1 MDNWEKIINGYA
13 KKAQDQSTLKLIDGV
28 ITNINDSKCRRV
40 NVKLLTGQE
49 YENMLNKT
57 EEKLAVGQ
65 GVKVGYL
72 TIPSKGWIA
81 FANGEANPLGGDGG
95 GIQVESAAIIT
106 TAEDFIITQETM
118 IDYSPATKVLYGNA
132 PAFFICQENYMMLS
146 STNWTNAE
154 KASCI
159 ANEQYFPDAVHF
171 TGYFVNN
178 GIVQRV
184 DDYIY
189 GYISSRTQ
197 GTSAKEEKYAREKRR
212 IQYQYPNNDPTETP
226 VFVSDTTINIIS
238 NSPISLK
245 DVGNNTVS
253 LTNFTT
259 DMFIVSHA
267 TFIGH
272 KNNVNALI
280 QPFFPSGVDRYVNL
294 YVDTAYQNNGWGWA
308 GNNIDY
314 IAGSGSLA
322 SSSPVF
328 PFKNRA
334 EQDFSLGVTQ
344 RVELAED

>member
-1 MDNWEKIINGYA
+1 MSKLTDIIRREIDARAGGVQLTPA
-13 KKAQDQSTLKLIDGV
+13 VVVSVQADFLRADVKLIENGA
-28 ITNINDSKCRRV
+28 IIKGILNQSGN
-40 NVKLLTGQE
+40 KLT
-49 YENMLNKT
+49 
-57 EEKLAVGQ
+57 VGQ
-65 GVKVGYL
+65 SVKIAYQTL
-72 TIPSKGWIA
+72 PSAGWIA
-81 FANGEANPLGGDGG
+81 FTNGEADPIGG
-95 GIQVESAAIIT
+95 GGGGVQVESAAILSSAT
-106 TAEDFIITQETM
+106 VEDFVITQETM
-118 IDYSPATKVLYGNA
+118 IDYSPATKVLYGAA
-132 PAFFICQENYMMLS
+132 PAFFICQENYMILT

-171 TGYFVNN
+171 TGYFVGN

-189 GYISSRTQ
+189 GYISQRSQ
-197 GTSAKEEKYAREKRR
+197 GASAKGEKYARQKRR

-226 VFVSDTTINIIS
+226 VFVSDTTTIILN
-238 NSPISLK
+238 NSPVSLK
-245 DVGNNTVS
+245 DVGNNTTN
-253 LTNFTT
+253 LTDFTT
-259 DMFIVSHA
+259 DMFMVSHA

-314 IAGSGSLA
+314 IANSGSLA

-344 RVELAED
+344 RVEPVGD